1 RACAAAADSAI
12 RTTGTMVHGVP
23 RSRPRACATSTG
35 RSAHSRRK
43 FLYGRHGLVERRA
56 MLLDVRCGLAAVPLE
71 AHRTILTCVVSPV
84 RLTLPFSGAACATA
98 DAASQKASL
107 STGSVLVFRP
117 HGRQ

>member
-1 RACAAAADSAI
+1 MESYNPLTWK
-12 RTTGTMVHGVP
+12 TTPGVQRWP
-23 RSRPRACATSTG
+23 IS
-35 RSAHSRRK
+35 
-43 FLYGRHGLVERRA
+43 
-56 MLLDVRCGLAAVPLE
+56 LAGGIPLE

-98 DAASQKASL
+98 HAASQKASL